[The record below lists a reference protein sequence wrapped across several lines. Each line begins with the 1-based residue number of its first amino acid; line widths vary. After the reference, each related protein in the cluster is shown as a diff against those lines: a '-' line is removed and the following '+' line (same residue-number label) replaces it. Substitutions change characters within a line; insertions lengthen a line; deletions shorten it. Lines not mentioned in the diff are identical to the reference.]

1 MQKCILV
8 KSVTHAQKA
17 RSLLSSEGISSYI
30 SKQNFSQTHGCAWCV
45 KVSSYNLDKSIGILD
60 EGGVKMTGDIFD
72 V

>member
-17 RSLLSSEGISSYI
+17 KSLLSSKGISSYI
-30 SKQNFSQTHGCAWCV
+30 SKQNYSKSLGCAWCV
-45 KVSSYNLDKSIGILD
+45 KIESGDINKSINVL
-60 EGGVKMTGDIFD
+60 ESGGVKMTGDIFD